1 MNAVATSLA
10 RVRGIEEGRRLRLL
24 RVLALASTF
33 MLFLIVSTGALVR
46 LTSSGLG
53 CEHWPGCQ
61 AGNPFPATGYH
72 SYIEFGNR
80 VVGAVTI
87 LVTLVTWFVAFATD
101 ILPRWATRTML
112 AVFLGT
118 LAQAPLGALTVYANL
133 HPLLVI
139 PHLLLSIAVLGGAV
153 VVALETL
160 VRRATSPALPELQRP
175 ALVLVGACFAL
186 IVSGTFATAAGPHSG
201 GDDVARF
208 GTLTVALAVHAVAVA
223 VFLGGLLLA
232 VGYLVARRTSAGL
245 LLPLTAGVA
254 VLLLVQMGIGELQY
268 RTHLP
273 WGLVLVHV
281 GVAAAVW
288 IGTVSIAALVRR
300 PPVGWTG

>member
-1 MNAVATSLA
+1 VNAVATSLA
-10 RVRGIEEGRRLRLL
+10 RVRGLEEGRRLRAL
-24 RVLALASTF
+24 RILALASAF

-46 LTSSGLG
+46 LTGSGLG

-61 AGNPFPATGYH
+61 AGNPFPEKGYH

-80 VVGAVTI
+80 LVGGLTI
-87 LVTLVTWFVAFATD
+87 LVALATWFVAFATD
-101 ILPRWATRTML
+101 ILPRWATRLTL

-153 VVALETL
+153 LVALETL
-160 VRRATSPALPELQRP
+160 GPRLDASPLPELRVP
-175 ALVLVGACFAL
+175 SLVLAGACFLL

-208 GTLTVALAVHAVAVA
+208 GTLKIALAVHGVSVA
-223 VFLGGLLLA
+223 VFLGGLLLGI
-232 VGYLVARRTSAGL
+232 GYLLARREQAGR
-245 LLPLTAGVA
+245 LLPLAAGVGA
-254 VLLLVQMGIGELQY
+254 LLLVQMGIGELQY

-273 WGLVLVHV
+273 WGVVLVHV
-281 GVAAAVW
+281 AVAAAVW
-288 IGTVSIAALVRR
+288 IGTVLLAAAVRR
-300 PPVGWTG
+300 PPVGWVE